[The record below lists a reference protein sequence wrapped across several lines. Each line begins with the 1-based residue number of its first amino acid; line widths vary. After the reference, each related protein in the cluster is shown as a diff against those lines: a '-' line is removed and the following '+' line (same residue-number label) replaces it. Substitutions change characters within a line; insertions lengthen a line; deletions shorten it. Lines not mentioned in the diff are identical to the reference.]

1 MWKCWTYKTVPRVSQ
16 TKTRPSPQAPKVG
29 RKGEATLQ
37 SLQALGVGGCSP
49 HRAVSQSMEPRNHH
63 IMIRKSA
70 RLNNSSIR
78 RKSKSQVTKDPQ
90 GHNRSTQAT
99 LKTRFSHFISQPSL
113 PPKNTSNKN
122 EPDTDIAHQH
132 SAFSL
137 FFCIFF
143 SFFSCNMLMMN
154 QKSIWTYIRIKGRSR
169 NEREK
174 KENKKEGKRNKKPTK
189 MLTLSLT
196 KSFRLIQMSA
206 ITLYKVCATSC
217 SKNYLTHSCFKPDTS
232 TD

>member
-143 SFFSCNMLMMN
+143 SFFFLQYADDESEVHLDIYQN
-154 QKSIWTYIRIKGRSR
+154 QRKIKKW
-169 NEREK
+169 EREK
-174 KENKKEGKRNKKPTK
+174 RKQKRGKTKQKTNKNVNPFTNKEFQAHPNVCNYAVQ
-189 MLTLSLT
+189 SLCH
-196 KSFRLIQMSA
+196 KL
-206 ITLYKVCATSC
+206 
-217 SKNYLTHSCFKPDTS
+217 
-232 TD
+232 